1 MKKNNLDEMQER
13 KLLKLEEYGFWIM
26 FWGLAAAI
34 VVQLLFAGAS
44 FRDILG
50 ELIVLAL
57 SSVFIAAG
65 ALKNGLWT
73 RSSTP
78 TVKGNAAAALI
89 PAVLIAVI
97 HVIRMAKTGNFSRDN
112 ILITLAFAAGAF
124 VLCFAVLEILRRVY
138 GKRREALDGIE
149 EPGEG
154 AVLYCSGCQLS
165 FTGEEKCPSC
175 GNKRIREVRPEDICF
190 LTEAEPIPASTLQDV
205 LKQHQIPA
213 LTSSTVGAGM
223 AMKAGNMFER
233 IKFFVRYEHLKK
245 AKELAAELFDSADSE

>member
-1 MKKNNLDEMQER
+1 MKKKDNLDEMQDR

-34 VVQLLFAGAS
+34 AVQLLFTGAS

-57 SSVFIAAG
+57 GSVFIAAG
-65 ALKNGLWT
+65 TLKNGLWT

-78 TVKGNAAAALI
+78 TVKGNAAAALL
-89 PAVLIAVI
+89 PALLIAVI
-97 HVIRMAKTGNFSRDN
+97 HVIRMVKTRGFTTEN
-112 ILITLAFAAGAF
+112 ILVTLAFAAGAWIA
-124 VLCFAVLEILRRVY
+124 CFAVLEVFRHVY
-138 GKRREALDGIE
+138 NRRRETLDDIE

-175 GNKRIREVRPEDICF
+175 GNRRIREVRPEDICF

-205 LKQHQIPA
+205 LKQHQIPV

-233 IKFFVRYEHLKK
+233 IKFFVRYEHLEK
-245 AKELAAELFDSADSE
+245 ASALVKEVLD